1 MSSPY
6 SIESN
11 SFRRSCFP
19 VRYRYPRRA
28 SNPLAFCSRRYLR
41 FCRRRI
47 MRVSCALVN
56 RDLFFR
62 KTRQQFFDFI
72 RLRFRLDFLG
82 CEFMERARFLSDERA
97 SRVLTYSCCTESP
110 TKARTSGFISSA
122 SAFVIIVVRKGM
134 VSCIRP
140 IISHRSGFNK
150 KIRIDL

>member
-1 MSSPY
+1 MFSREIQVSEK
-6 SIESN
+6 SLESA
-11 SFRRSCFP
+11 CFF
-19 VRYRYPRRA
+19 VVA
-28 SNPLAFCSRRYLR
+28 DTCV

-56 RDLFFR
+56 RDFFF
-62 KTRQQFFDFI
+62 KKVRQQFFDFI

-82 CEFMERARFLSDERA
+82 CEFMERARFLSDEMA

-150 KIRIDL
+150 KNRIDLLTRLV